1 MDIAKLRIVY
11 MGTPAF
17 AANILKGLLD
27 NDYNVVGVV
36 TAPDRPAGRGQSI
49 KSSAVKCV
57 AVQYKLKVLQPINL
71 KADDFIGQLKDLK
84 ANLQIVVAFR
94 MLPKVVWEMPAMGTF
109 NLHASLLPQYRGAA
123 PINWALINGE
133 TETGVTT
140 FFLDDKIDTGGII
153 LQSKVSISRDDTA
166 DSLHNKLM
174 QLGQKL
180 VIETIECILNEMIS
194 VKVQIENES
203 LKSAPKL
210 FKSNCK
216 IDWSKTA
223 EQIRNHIRG
232 LNPYPGAWALLQNGT
247 DLYSIKIYSILF
259 NEISHSQEIGSVI
272 ADKSSIKV
280 SIKNG
285 YIQLVSFKFPGKKQM
300 DAKDFL
306 NGFSFDFEAKML

>member
-1 MDIAKLRIVY
+1 MDKAKLRIVF

-27 NDYNVVGVV
+27 NDYNVVGVI

-49 KSSAVKCV
+49 KSSAVKCI

-94 MLPKVVWEMPAMGTF
+94 MLPRVVWEMPAMGTF

-180 VIETIECILNEMIS
+180 VIETIECILNEMIC

-223 EQIRNHIRG
+223 EEIRNHIRG

-247 DLYSIKIYSILF
+247 DVYNIKIYSILF

-280 SIKNG
+280 FIKNG
-285 YIQLVSFKFPGKKQM
+285 YIHLLSFKFPGKKQM

>member
-1 MDIAKLRIVY
+1 MDKAKLRIVF

-27 NDYNVVGVV
+27 NDYNVVGVI

-49 KSSAVKCV
+49 KSSAVKCI
-57 AVQYKLKVLQPINL
+57 AVQYKLKFLQPINL
-71 KADDFIGQLKDLK
+71 KADNFIGQLKDLK

-153 LQSKVSISRDDTA
+153 LQSKVSISIDDTA

-180 VIETIECILNEMIS
+180 VIETIECILNEMIC

-223 EQIRNHIRG
+223 EEIRNHIRG

-247 DLYSIKIYSILF
+247 DVYNIKIYSILF

-280 SIKNG
+280 FIKNG
-285 YIQLVSFKFPGKKQM
+285 YIHLLSFKFPGKKQM

-306 NGFSFDFEAKML
+306 NGFSFDFEAKMV

>member
-1 MDIAKLRIVY
+1 MDKAKLRIVF

-27 NDYNVVGVV
+27 NDYNVVGVI

-49 KSSAVKCV
+49 KSSAVKCI

-71 KADDFIGQLKDLK
+71 KADDFIEQLKNLK

-94 MLPKVVWEMPAMGTF
+94 MLPRVVWEMPAMGTF

-180 VIETIECILNEMIS
+180 VIETVECILNEMIC

-223 EQIRNHIRG
+223 EEIRNHIRG

-247 DLYSIKIYSILF
+247 DVYNIKIYSILF

-280 SIKNG
+280 FIKNG
-285 YIQLVSFKFPGKKQM
+285 YIHLLSFKFPGKKQM

>member
-1 MDIAKLRIVY
+1 MDKAKLRIVF

-27 NDYNVVGVV
+27 NDYNVVGVI

-49 KSSAVKCV
+49 KSSAVKCI
-57 AVQYKLKVLQPINL
+57 AVQYKLKFLQPINL

-94 MLPKVVWEMPAMGTF
+94 MLPRVVWEMPAMGTF

-180 VIETIECILNEMIS
+180 VIETIECILNEMIC

-223 EQIRNHIRG
+223 EEIRNHIRG

-247 DLYSIKIYSILF
+247 DVYNIKIYSILF

-280 SIKNG
+280 FIKNG
-285 YIQLVSFKFPGKKQM
+285 YIHLLSFKFPGKKQM

-306 NGFSFDFEAKML
+306 NGFSFDSEAKML

>member
-1 MDIAKLRIVY
+1 MDKAKLRIVF

-27 NDYNVVGVV
+27 NDYNVVGVI

-49 KSSAVKCV
+49 KSSAVKCI

-94 MLPKVVWEMPAMGTF
+94 MLPRVVWEMPAMGTF

-180 VIETIECILNEMIS
+180 VIETIECILNEMIC

-210 FKSNCK
+210 FKRNCK

-223 EQIRNHIRG
+223 EEIRNHIRG

-247 DLYSIKIYSILF
+247 DVYNIKIYSILF

-280 SIKNG
+280 FIKNG
-285 YIQLVSFKFPGKKQM
+285 YIHLLSFKFPGKKQM

>member
-1 MDIAKLRIVY
+1 MDKEKLRIVF

-27 NDYNVVGVV
+27 NDYNVVGVI

-49 KSSAVKCV
+49 KSSAVKCI

-71 KADDFIGQLKDLK
+71 KADDFIGQLKELK

-223 EQIRNHIRG
+223 EEIRNHIRG

-247 DLYSIKIYSILF
+247 DVYNIKIYSILF

-285 YIQLVSFKFPGKKQM
+285 YIYLVSFKFPGKKQM